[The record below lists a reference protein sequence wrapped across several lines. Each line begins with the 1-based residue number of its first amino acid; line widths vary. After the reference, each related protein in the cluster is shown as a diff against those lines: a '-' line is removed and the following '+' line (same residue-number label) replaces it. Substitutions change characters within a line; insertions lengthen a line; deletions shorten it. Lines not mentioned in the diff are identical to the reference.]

1 MSSITGQPR
10 NRRYIR
16 VSQQR
21 KTKLR
26 WPENRIEHQN
36 VHRRR
41 SSSSRIASI
50 YIRVYT
56 SEHTRECKRGRFPKT
71 RDLWRKSA
79 SMGYRVGRVSLP
91 AVSRW
96 SRSPGCCG
104 YISWCV
110 FLCLVGSRAFFL
122 VLHFARTRPAA
133 STRQLCLMYLSTSNE
148 AVFSLQANKPL
159 RNEARPRERINRGRF
174 LPLGQQTFFV
184 PGCVLGAII

>member
-56 SEHTRECKRGRFPKT
+56 SEHTRVCKRGRFPKT

-110 FLCLVGSRAFFL
+110 FLVSGGISFF
-122 VLHFARTRPAA
+122 FFRFPYFERTRPTA
-133 STRQLCLMYLSTSNE
+133 STRQPCLMYLSTSNE
-148 AVFSLQANKPL
+148 AVFCL
-159 RNEARPRERINRGRF
+159 
-174 LPLGQQTFFV
+174 
-184 PGCVLGAII
+184 

>member
-1 MSSITGQPR
+1 MSSTTGQPR

-21 KTKLR
+21 KTTLR
-26 WPENRIEHQN
+26 WPENSIEHQN

-41 SSSSRIASI
+41 SSSSAII

-56 SEHTRECKRGRFPKT
+56 SEADF
-71 RDLWRKSA
+71 LKSEIY
-79 SMGYRVGRVSLP
+79 GGRVRVCATLGTCFTA

-110 FLCLVGSRAFFL
+110 LLVFGEISFFSFYL
-122 VLHFARTRPAA
+122 LRTHTAYCKYEP
-133 STRQLCLMYLSTSNE
+133 
-148 AVFSLQANKPL
+148 PL
-159 RNEARPRERINRGRF
+159 PHV
-174 LPLGQQTFFV
+174 PLY
-184 PGCVLGAII
+184 